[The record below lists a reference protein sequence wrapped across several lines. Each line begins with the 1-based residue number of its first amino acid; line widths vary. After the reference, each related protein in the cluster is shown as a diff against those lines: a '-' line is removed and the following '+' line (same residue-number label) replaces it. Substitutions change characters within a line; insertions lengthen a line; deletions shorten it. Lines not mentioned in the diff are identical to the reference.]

1 MKKIPVV
8 LRMFVL
14 SFFVVVNV
22 PANAGAESYGWDA
35 YSFDWPAFQ
44 QHIAVLKQK
53 HQERTHHFSFF
64 YQIVSRGQTTRSN
77 GDYKLL
83 LKRAKALQSGSDP
96 ARVSSEKKDL
106 FSLMLL
112 GLVVDN
118 PEPELKVKDFSS
130 IYYSSFNSSMFYT
143 IFKKQSNN
151 GQKSWFAMFK
161 AGRSWGQKLANT
173 ICATKPDLLIK
184 YQYPWGY
191 CVGAYFVL
199 SPDEAQEFA
208 HEVQSLKTNNAP
220 WKSSSINKEIT
231 DLAQI
236 LDEAS
241 KDGSGLLFLGRVF
254 N

>member
-1 MKKIPVV
+1 MPFIIVVNTPVV
-8 LRMFVL
+8 A
-14 SFFVVVNV
+14 S
-22 PANAGAESYGWDA
+22 AESYGWDA

-44 QHIAVLKQK
+44 QHIATLKQR

-77 GDYKLL
+77 DDYKLL
-83 LKRAKALQSGSDP
+83 LKQAKALQNGSDP
-96 ARVSSEKKDL
+96 VRVASEKKDL

-112 GLVVDN
+112 TLVVDN
-118 PEPELKVKDFSS
+118 PEPALKVKDFSS
-130 IYYSSFNSSMFYT
+130 IYYSSFKSSMFYT
-143 IFKKQSNN
+143 VFKNQLKS
-151 GQKSWFAMFK
+151 GQKSWFSLFK
-161 AGRSWGQKLANT
+161 AGRPWGQKIAASV
-173 ICATKPDLLIK
+173 CAAKPNLLIK

-199 SPDEAQEFA
+199 SPDETQEFA
-208 HEVQSLKTNNAP
+208 QEVQHLRNNDAS
-220 WKSSSINKEIT
+220 WKSASINKEMT

-241 KDGSGLLFLGRVF
+241 KGGVGLLFLGRVF